1 MNVNIL
7 DKLKQNKMQGKE
19 SDKKDLKLSALLAL
33 CILFALIAAGLISCS
48 KEGFLQPTRNIE
60 MSIDSK
66 LPKDQNGYSV
76 FNLYSTQTQNIHT
89 ISGSIRVNGKIP
101 NEPREKIEWESSHY
115 WTIKFG
121 DTIGTIYRRQWRGLG
136 WQIVDSIKVVN
147 LKTSQVPT
155 INSVCYNSADGSIN
169 TVIAPMW
176 NMKGDTMT
184 IVARCGD
191 VVKVENII
199 LK

>member
-1 MNVNIL
+1 MTNE
-7 DKLKQNKMQGKE
+7 KRNKMQGKE

-33 CILFALIAAGLISCS
+33 CILFALIAAGLMGCN
-48 KEGFLQPTRNIE
+48 KDGFLQPKRDIE
-60 MSIDSK
+60 MTIDSK

-76 FNLYSTQTQNIHT
+76 FSLYSTETQNIHT

-115 WTIKFG
+115 WILKYG
-121 DTIGTIYRRQWRGLG
+121 ETIGTIYRRQWRGLG

-155 INSVCYNSADGSIN
+155 INSACYNSADGSIN

-184 IVARCGD
+184 IVARCGN
-191 VVKVENII
+191 VVKVEKII